1 MGGWVP
7 YKDSKLTWILKE
19 SLGGNSKTTIIICAS
34 PAQFN
39 ELETK
44 GTLEFGKRAKT
55 IKNVVGINEELTA
68 DEWKKRFEAE
78 RSKCRALT
86 RQNSELKEELERWRG
101 GETVAEE
108 DQVSFD
114 CISEEPERDSL
125 PKASS
130 RDSIAPYAEPNASPV
145 TVINQLRKEENME
158 LEAEIKKHRAGV
170 EVPEEEQIVN
180 LYSEPLLPV
189 AELDEGPDSADPES
203 EETRRKQDEEINRNT
218 KLREECFKW
227 REGET
232 VPVEEQIEIVER
244 PPEEKIKIQEPTF
257 EATEGNRGKRPKKK
271 KVQIR
276 TPKRS
281 PKSPRRR
288 DGDDGV
294 NRSSMLL

>member
-86 RQNSELKEELERWRG
+86 RQNSELKDELERWRG

-114 CISEEPERDSL
+114 SISEEPERDSL
-125 PKASS
+125 PRISS

-170 EVPEEEQIVN
+170 EV
-180 LYSEPLLPV
+180 
-189 AELDEGPDSADPES
+189 SA
-203 EETRRKQDEEINRNT
+203 
-218 KLREECFKW
+218 
-227 REGET
+227 
-232 VPVEEQIEIVER
+232 V
-244 PPEEKIKIQEPTF
+244 
-257 EATEGNRGKRPKKK
+257 
-271 KVQIR
+271 
-276 TPKRS
+276 
-281 PKSPRRR
+281 
-288 DGDDGV
+288 
-294 NRSSMLL
+294 

>member
-1 MGGWVP
+1 MGA
-7 YKDSKLTWILKE
+7 T
-19 SLGGNSKTTIIICAS
+19 
-34 PAQFN
+34 
-39 ELETK
+39 
-44 GTLEFGKRAKT
+44 R
-55 IKNVVGINEELTA
+55 
-68 DEWKKRFEAE
+68 KKR
-78 RSKCRALT
+78 
-86 RQNSELKEELERWRG
+86 NN
-101 GETVAEE
+101 
-108 DQVSFD
+108 
-114 CISEEPERDSL
+114 EEPERDSL
-125 PKASS
+125 PRISS

-189 AELDEGPDSADPES
+189 AELDEGPDSANPES
-203 EETRRKQDEEINRNT
+203 EETKREQDEEINRNT

-244 PPEEKIKIQEPTF
+244 PPEERIKIQEPSF
-257 EATEGNRGKRPKKK
+257 EASDGNSGNRQKHASKKEK

-281 PKSPRRR
+281 SKSSGRKVC
-288 DGDDGV
+288 DGRV
-294 NRSSMLL
+294 IRSSMLL